1 MKHNWKNSWKGK
13 GCGERRWRRETEK
26 EERER
31 MGMTE
36 TYFLALSRG
45 KENNQAI
52 LNYPYIG
59 LKVTEEV
66 GSAGIALPV

>member
-1 MKHNWKNSWKGK
+1 MAG
-13 GCGERRWRRETEK
+13 ETEK

-36 TYFLALSRG
+36 TYFLTLSRG

-52 LNYPYIG
+52 LSCPYIG